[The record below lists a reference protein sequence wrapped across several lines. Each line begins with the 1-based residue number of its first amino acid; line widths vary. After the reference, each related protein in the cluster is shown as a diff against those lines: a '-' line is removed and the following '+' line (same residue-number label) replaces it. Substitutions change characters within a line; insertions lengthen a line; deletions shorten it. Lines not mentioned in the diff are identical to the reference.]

1 MMSPA
6 EQLERLARG
15 TTTIIPREELL
26 AKLGEGRPLRV
37 KLGVDPT
44 APDIHLGHTVGLTKL
59 RQFQDLGH
67 QAILIIG
74 DFTAMVGDPSGRSA
88 TRPQLTREAV
98 ESAAQTYQ
106 EQVFKVL
113 DRDRTEVR
121 WNGEWFGRMQFQDVI
136 RLGGQCTVAR
146 MLERDDFAT
155 RYREG
160 APIGIHEFLYPLMQ
174 AHDSVEIRADVELG
188 GTDQTFNILLGRQ
201 LQKDAGQ
208 PPQVALILPLLEG
221 TDGVQKMSK
230 SLGNYVGVAE
240 PPTEIFGKAMSISD
254 ELMLRWYEL
263 LTDVD
268 LDVLRADLIAGSLHP
283 MEAKK
288 GLAETLVARFHGVD
302 VAAAARQGFEERFQ
316 QRHLDTESLEAVTAE
331 RKDGGLWLPGL
342 LHTAGLVK
350 SNSEARRLLKQRAVR
365 IDGATVEAE
374 AFACDAGAELVLEV
388 GKRRAIRV
396 RVAE

>member
-1 MMSPA
+1 MMTPA

-15 TTTIIPREELL
+15 TTHIIPREELL
-26 AKLGEGRPLRV
+26 EKLSLRRPLRV

-67 QAILIIG
+67 TAILIIG
-74 DFTAMVGDPSGRSA
+74 DFTALVGDPSGRSA

-98 ESAAQTYQ
+98 EAAAKTYQ

-113 DRDRTEVR
+113 DRSRTEVR

-136 RLGGQCTVAR
+136 RLGAQSTVAR

-174 AHDSVEIRADVELG
+174 AHDSVEIHADVELG

-208 PPQVALILPLLEG
+208 VPQVALILPLLEG

-240 PPTEIFGKAMSISD
+240 SPTEIFGKVMSISD

-268 LDVLRADLIAGSLHP
+268 LAALRADMERGTAHP
-283 MEAKK
+283 MDVKK
-288 GLAETLVARFHGVD
+288 RLAETLTARFHG
-302 VAAAARQGFEERFQ
+302 AEAGAAARLGFEERFQ
-316 QRHLDTESLEAVTAE
+316 QRHLDTGALEEVSAT
-331 RKDGGLWLPGL
+331 RTDGALWLPRL
-342 LHTAGLVK
+342 LHEAGLVK

-374 AFACDAGAELVLEV
+374 QLPCAAGAELVLEV

-396 RVAE
+396 RVV

>member
-1 MMSPA
+1 MTSPT
-6 EQLERLARG
+6 EQLARLARG
-15 TTTIIPREELL
+15 TTSIIPREELL
-26 AKLGEGRPLRV
+26 EKLKEGRPLRV

-67 QAILIIG
+67 TAILIIG
-74 DFTAMVGDPSGRSA
+74 DFTALVGDPSGRSA
-88 TRPQLTREAV
+88 TRPQLTRDAV
-98 ESAAQTYQ
+98 EAAAQTYQ

-113 DRDRTEVR
+113 DRARTEVR

-136 RLGGQCTVAR
+136 RLGAQSTVAR

-208 PPQVALILPLLEG
+208 SPQVALILPLLEG

-240 PPTEIFGKAMSISD
+240 SPTDIFGKVMSISD

-268 LDVLRADLIAGSLHP
+268 LDRLRNDLVEGALHP
-283 MEAKK
+283 MAVKK
-288 GLAETLVARFHGVD
+288 DLAETLTARFHG
-302 VAAAARQGFEERFQ
+302 AGAGAAARQRFEERFQ
-316 QRHLDTESLEAVTAE
+316 QRHLDTDSLEAVSATL
-331 RKDGGLWLPGL
+331 RDGVLWLPGL
-342 LHTAGLVK
+342 LSQANLVK
-350 SNSEARRLLKQRAVR
+350 SNSDARRLLKQRAVR
-365 IDGATVEAE
+365 IDGTTIESE
-374 AFACDAGAELVLEV
+374 QFACAAGAELVLEV

-396 RVAE
+396 RVA

>member
-15 TTTIIPREELL
+15 TSHIIPREELL
-26 AKLGEGRPLRV
+26 EKLREGRPLRV

-67 QAILIIG
+67 TAILIIG
-74 DFTAMVGDPSGRSA
+74 DFTALVGDPSGRSA

-98 ESAAQTYQ
+98 EAAAQTYQ

-113 DRDRTEVR
+113 DRARTEVR

-136 RLGGQCTVAR
+136 RLGAQSTVAR

-208 PPQVALILPLLEG
+208 SPQVALILPLLEG

-240 PPTEIFGKAMSISD
+240 PPGEIFGKVMSISD

-268 LDVLRADLIAGSLHP
+268 LAALRRDLESGGVHP
-283 MEAKK
+283 MDVKK
-288 GLAETLVARFHGVD
+288 QLAETLTARFHGAD
-302 VAAAARQGFEERFQ
+302 AGAAARHGFEERFQ
-316 QRHLDTESLEAVTAE
+316 QRHLDTGTLEEVAAT
-331 RKDGGLWLPGL
+331 RKDGALWLPGL
-342 LHTAGLVK
+342 LHQAGLVK
-350 SNSEARRLLKQRAVR
+350 SNSDARRLLKQRAVR
-365 IDGATVEAE
+365 IDGTTIESE
-374 AFACDAGAELVLEV
+374 QFACSGGAELVLEV

-396 RVAE
+396 RVA